1 MRISDWSSDVC
12 SSDLVGRGGGLLLF
26 VLVLLEAG
34 TGGLGADLAVAGV
47 LVAFHLIGG
56 RVLRE
61 HRLKVENLAKL
72 QIGRA
77 SCRARVCQ
85 YVSISVV
92 AVPFTKNTAHTNQ
105 PTHTTHQNTP

>member
-1 MRISDWSSDVC
+1 MLSRHCALPVC
-12 SSDLVGRGGGLLLF
+12 KRKRVVVLILLGGAGRAALVVILLILVGRGGGLLLF
-26 VLVLLEAG
+26 VLVLLEAV

-72 QIGRA
+72 HAPFVDRK
-77 SCRARVCQ
+77 
-85 YVSISVV
+85 SVV
-92 AVPFTKNTAHTNQ
+92 
-105 PTHTTHQNTP
+105 

>member
-61 HRLKVENLAKL
+61 PRLKVENLAKL
-72 QIGRA
+72 HAPFVQRDSPVDDGVEGQRA
-77 SCRARVCQ
+77 FAQPGDPRFEIRRAHV
-85 YVSISVV
+85 
-92 AVPFTKNTAHTNQ
+92 
-105 PTHTTHQNTP
+105 